1 MCRLM
6 PGYMVAD
13 TARVPPTSPMS
24 RSLRILHVSEAF
36 GGGIVGVVAPL
47 AERLTAA
54 GHSVAIAY
62 GVRPETP
69 ADVRHELSGDVEVF
83 ALPWR
88 RRTLL
93 EQLRAARAL
102 RELAAQ
108 WEPDVVHLHS
118 SFAGLVGSLAL
129 SRRCVLVY
137 SPHGYSFT
145 RSSDAP
151 LRLWAYKAAERFVAR
166 RVDVVAAVSES
177 EAAQA
182 RAGVGA
188 RNVEVVPNGIPEL
201 DPGEL
206 PGVPTRPVP
215 RVVGMGRADHQRQ
228 PDAAGRILAGV
239 RDLAEIEWI
248 GGGTPSDDGIRTLE
262 SHGVPVTGWLDQAD
276 ARARLAEATAYLHW
290 SAWDGRSLAVLEAM
304 AHDVVVVASDIAANR
319 EVLSPEQVCATE
331 DEAIELLR
339 AIVTD
344 GEVRDRLLAGQR
356 ARRDSYS
363 ALEMTSQWEAVYQR
377 LSPGADRGMFLV
389 PEPRPDVYSAP

>member
-1 MCRLM
+1 
-6 PGYMVAD
+6 
-13 TARVPPTSPMS
+13 MS

-54 GHSVAIAY
+54 GHSVAVAY

-69 ADVRHELSGDVEVF
+69 ADVRNELSEDVEVF
-83 ALPWR
+83 PLPWR
-88 RRTLL
+88 KRTVR
-93 EQLRAARAL
+93 EQLRAAKAL
-102 RELAAQ
+102 RELAAE

-118 SFAGLVGSLAL
+118 SFAGVVGSMAL

-145 RSSDAP
+145 RSSDHR
-151 LRLWAYKAAERFVAR
+151 LRRRAYKAAERYVAR

-182 RAGVGA
+182 RAAVRA
-188 RNVEVVPNGIPEL
+188 RSVEVVPNGIPEL
-201 DPGEL
+201 DPGAL
-206 PGVPTRPVP
+206 PEVPPRPVA
-215 RVVGMGRADHQRQ
+215 RAVGMGRADHQRQ
-228 PDAAGRILAGV
+228 PDAAGRILASV
-239 RDLAEIEWI
+239 RDVADVEWI

-262 SHGVPVTGWLDQAD
+262 SHGVPVTGWLEQPE
-276 ARARLAEATAYLHW
+276 ARERLASATAYLHW

-304 AHDVVVVASDIAANR
+304 ACDVVVVASDIAANR

-331 DEAIELLR
+331 EEAAELLR
-339 AIVTD
+339 AVVTD
-344 GEVRDRLLAGQR
+344 KEARERLLAGQR
-356 ARRDSYS
+356 TRRDAYS
-363 ALEMTSQWEAVYQR
+363 ALEMASQWEAVYQR
-377 LSPGADRGMFLV
+377 LSPGAERGPILV